1 MLHRV
6 IVWVILADFD
16 QLFAVVVAAV
26 GMWSTLLQRC
36 PHVHGDA
43 GVGKQGSQGLC
54 LAYCLQGR
62 QHAGQDFEPQIAFV
76 AQAVAAAL
84 DHPDFVVEPLDEAE
98 RDLVLRPA
106 VGGNGDTR
114 IFLELEVRR
123 IDCRRCGKVKS
134 ERLDFLAD
142 NPLYTKRFAYY
153 VGRRCRDGTIKD
165 VAAELG
171 LDWHTVKALE
181 MQYMETQLKR
191 AGTPRPRA
199 IGIDEISI
207 RKGQTYRIVVSDLD

>member
-1 MLHRV
+1 MTSAGVFVNAATQATKQSWLHRV

-84 DHPDFVVEPLDEAE
+84 DH
-98 RDLVLRPA
+98 
-106 VGGNGDTR
+106 R
-114 IFLELEVRR
+114 ILLLSPST
-123 IDCRRCGKVKS
+123 KPS
-134 ERLDFLAD
+134 ETLFS
-142 NPLYTKRFAYY
+142 
-153 VGRRCRDGTIKD
+153 GR
-165 VAAELG
+165 
-171 LDWHTVKALE
+171 
-181 MQYMETQLKR
+181 Q
-191 AGTPRPRA
+191 
-199 IGIDEISI
+199 
-207 RKGQTYRIVVSDLD
+207 